1 MRDGKKRHPQNRL
14 TPIMV
19 KRLGPGRHADGNGL
33 YVLVDGDGR
42 RWVFRYMQ
50 NGRRRD
56 IGLGSIND
64 ITLSE
69 ARDEARKLRKVAR
82 TGGDPFAV
90 RRRSKAP
97 DFETAARECHAD
109 REGVWRSEKHAAQ
122 WLATL
127 EAHAFPKIGRM
138 RVDTIGTN
146 EVLSALQPI
155 WLAKPETARRVRQ
168 RIGLVLDWSKARGYR
183 VDASPTRELGTA
195 LPKQADAP
203 KHHTALPFADV
214 PRFLRDLGMTG
225 AMDATKGAL
234 EWLILTAT
242 RTNETLGARLS
253 EVNAAAALWTI
264 PAERMKSKKPHVVP
278 LSARALEVF
287 AARKTAHSGKG
298 DFLFE
303 HSPGKP
309 LSNMA
314 MLTAMKRMEANGV
327 PHGFRS
333 SFRDWAAEKTNA
345 PREVA
350 EACLAHV
357 VEDKVER
364 AYRRTDFFAKRK
376 KLMGD
381 WATWCAA
388 GAKVIKLAERGR

>member
-14 TPIMV
+14 TPLMV

-33 YVLVDGDGR
+33 YVLADGDGR

-56 IGLGSIND
+56 IGLGSIHD
-64 ITLSE
+64 VTLSE

-97 DFETAARECHAD
+97 DFEAAARECHAD

-146 EVLSALQPI
+146 EVLGALQPI
-155 WLAKPETARRVRQ
+155 WLTKPETARRVRQ
-168 RIGLVLDWSKARGYR
+168 RIGLVLDWSRAKGYR
-183 VDASPTRELGTA
+183 VEASPTRELGTA

-203 KHHTALPFADV
+203 THHAALPFADV
-214 PRFLRDLGMTG
+214 PHFLRDLHATG

-253 EVNAAAALWTI
+253 EVNAKAATWTI
-264 PAERMKSKKPHVVP
+264 PAERMKSNKPHVVP
-278 LSARALEVF
+278 LSTRALEIF
-287 AARKTAHSGKG
+287 AARKAAHSGKG
-298 DFLFE
+298 EFLFE

-314 MLTAMKRMEANGV
+314 MLTAMKRMEADGV

-357 VEDKVER
+357 VESKVER
-364 AYRRTDFFAKRK
+364 AYKRTDFLAKRK
-376 KLMGD
+376 KLMDD
-381 WATWCAA
+381 WATWCAG
-388 GAKVIKLAERGR
+388 GAKVIRLAERGR